1 LSEAT
6 ARSYNGRRTVMN
18 GYQFSRP
25 AVPDVAELL
34 AVIRRE
40 RRPGRVHHIEL
51 FLDPE
56 VKARLVERLGLG
68 GAARHGAL
76 QLEVRLHAALGYDVF
91 RVPVIHKEVFPLPE
105 LAARDTAR
113 QQSRGDRAWVEEHRG
128 PIQGWEDF
136 ERYRW
141 PRVADIDLGAL
152 EWMERHLPENMGCYD
167 LTAHILEMLTFLLGY
182 ETLCYAIYDQP
193 ELIDAVLG
201 KVGGFYVEYTRVLC
215 EFRCVS
221 LIWGSDDMGFRSS
234 TMVSPQF
241 LRDKILP
248 WHRAC
253 AEVAH
258 QRGRCYL
265 LHACGNLEEIMEEL
279 IAAVGID
286 GKHSFE
292 DAILPVGE
300 AFRRYGGRV
309 AILGGIDVDF
319 LCRAGEAAIRRRVRE
334 TLEDCFRPRGG
345 LGYCLGTGNTVA
357 NYIPLESYLA
367 MLDEGR
373 RFL

>member
-1 LSEAT
+1 MKAY
-6 ARSYNGRRTVMN
+6 R
-18 GYQFSRP
+18 FSRP
-25 AVPDVAELL
+25 AVPDVAGLL

-40 RRPGRVHHIEL
+40 RRPVRVHHIEL

-56 VKARLVERLGLG
+56 VEVALAERLGVSEGLEPTAPHYELRL
-68 GAARHGAL
+68 AA
-76 QLEVRLHAALGYDVF
+76 RLHAALGYDVF
-91 RVPVIHKEVFPLPE
+91 RVPVIRKEVFPLPE
-105 LAARDTAR
+105 LNAPDTAR
-113 QQSRGDRAWVEEHRG
+113 AHGRGDRAWVEEHRG
-128 PIQGWEDF
+128 PIHSWVDF

-141 PRVADIDLGAL
+141 PRAADIDLGAL
-152 EWMERHLPENMGCYD
+152 EWMERNLPEGMGCYD
-167 LTAHILEMLTFLLGY
+167 LTAHILEMLSFLLGY
-182 ETLCYAIYDQP
+182 ETLCFAIYDQP
-193 ELIDAVLG
+193 DLVDAVLE
-201 KVGGFYVEYTRVLC
+201 KVGGFYVEYTRLLC

-258 QRGRCYL
+258 DHGRCYL
-265 LHACGNLEEIMEEL
+265 LHACGNLEAIMGEL
-279 IAAVGID
+279 IGEVGID
-286 GKHSFE
+286 AKHSFE

-300 AFRRYGGRV
+300 AFRRYGERI

-319 LCRAGEAAIRRRVRE
+319 LCRAGEQAVRQRVRE
-334 TLEDCFRPRGG
+334 TLETCFRPRGG

-357 NYIPLESYLA
+357 NYIPVDSYLA

-373 RFL
+373 RFH

>member
-1 LSEAT
+1 MT
-6 ARSYNGRRTVMN
+6 A
-18 GYQFSRP
+18 YQFSRP
-25 AVPDVAELL
+25 AVPDLAEFLG
-34 AVIRRE
+34 VIRRE
-40 RRPGRVHHIEL
+40 RQPGRVHHIEL

-56 VKARLVERLGLG
+56 VKAALAGRLG
-68 GAARHGAL
+68 AAEGLDRAAPRYAL

-91 RVPVIHKEVFPLPE
+91 RVPVIRKEFFPLPE
-105 LAARDTAR
+105 LAVRDTAGG
-113 QQSRGDRAWVEEHRG
+113 QSRGERAWVEEHRG

-141 PRVADIDLGAL
+141 PRLADIDLGAL
-152 EWMERHLPENMGCYD
+152 EWMERNMPEGMGCYD

-193 ELIDAVLG
+193 ELVDAVLE
-201 KVGGFYVEYTRVLC
+201 KVGSFYVGYTRLLGN
-215 EFRCVS
+215 FRCVA

-234 TMVSPQF
+234 TMVSPRF

-258 QRGRCYL
+258 QQGLCYL
-265 LHACGNLEEIMEEL
+265 LHACGNLEEIMEDL

-292 DAILPVGE
+292 DAILPVGQ
-300 AFRRYGGRV
+300 AFRRYGDRI

-319 LCRAGEAAIRRRVRE
+319 LCRAGERAVRQRVRE
-334 TLEDCFRPRGG
+334 TLEACFGPRRG

-357 NYIPLESYLA
+357 NYIPVDTYLA